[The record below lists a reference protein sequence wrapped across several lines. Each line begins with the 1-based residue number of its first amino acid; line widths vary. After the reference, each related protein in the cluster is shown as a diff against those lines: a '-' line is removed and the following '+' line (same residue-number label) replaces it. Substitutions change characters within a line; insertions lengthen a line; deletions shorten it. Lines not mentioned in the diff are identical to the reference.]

1 MGKTI
6 RELAEELNLSK
17 SGIRKYL
24 SASFRARYT
33 AKNAHRIVINDAGVK
48 AIKEMIA
55 HKGAHSE
62 RTPETHSVHTKD
74 ASVQS
79 NNILI
84 EQLREKDKQI
94 EHLQK
99 LLDQSQQLQLMAEQ
113 KLRRLEKPQNEQEK
127 DSNSSDGQ
135 IHKQATGTPKEDK
148 NSPEK
153 PRPFWQRFFGTEK

>member
-24 SASFRARYT
+24 SASFRAQYT
-33 AKNAHRIVINDAGVK
+33 VKNAHRIMINDAGVK

-62 RTPETHSVHTKD
+62 RTPGTHSVHTKNV
-74 ASVQS
+74 SVQS
-79 NNILI
+79 NNVLI

-113 KLRRLEKPQNEQEK
+113 KLKRLERPQNEPEN
-127 DSNSSDGQ
+127 DSSSSDNQ
-135 IHKQATGTPKEDK
+135 IHEQATGTPKDDK

-153 PRPFWQRFFGTEK
+153 PRSFWQRFFGTEK

>member
-24 SASFRARYT
+24 SASFRAQYT
-33 AKNAHRIVINDAGVK
+33 VKNAHRIVINDAGVK

-79 NNILI
+79 NNVLI

-113 KLRRLEKPQNEQEK
+113 KLKRLEKPQNEQENN
-127 DSNSSDGQ
+127 SNSSDSQ
-135 IHKQATGTPKEDK
+135 IHKQATGTPKDDK

>member
-1 MGKTI
+1 M
-6 RELAEELNLSK
+6 
-17 SGIRKYL
+17 
-24 SASFRARYT
+24 
-33 AKNAHRIVINDAGVK
+33 
-48 AIKEMIA
+48 
-55 HKGAHSE
+55 
-62 RTPETHSVHTKD
+62 HTKD

-135 IHKQATGTPKEDK
+135 IHKQATGTPKDDK
-148 NSPEK
+148 NSPKK

>member
-24 SASFRARYT
+24 SASFRARYM

-62 RTPETHSVHTKD
+62 RTPETHSV
-74 ASVQS
+74 QS

-99 LLDQSQQLQLMAEQ
+99 LLDQSQLSLNASHSTNDSY
-113 KLRRLEKPQNEQEK
+113 LKP
-127 DSNSSDGQ
+127 S
-135 IHKQATGTPKEDK
+135 
-148 NSPEK
+148 
-153 PRPFWQRFFGTEK
+153 

>member
-24 SASFRARYT
+24 SASFRARYM

-74 ASVQS
+74 ARVQS

-99 LLDQSQQLQLMAEQ
+99 LLDQSQLSLNASHSTNDSY
-113 KLRRLEKPQNEQEK
+113 LKP
-127 DSNSSDGQ
+127 S
-135 IHKQATGTPKEDK
+135 
-148 NSPEK
+148 
-153 PRPFWQRFFGTEK
+153 

>member
-24 SASFRARYT
+24 SASFRARYM

-62 RTPETHSVHTKD
+62 RTLETHSVHTKTRVC
-74 ASVQS
+74 S
-79 NNILI
+79 
-84 EQLREKDKQI
+84 QI
-94 EHLQK
+94 IF
-99 LLDQSQQLQLMAEQ
+99 S
-113 KLRRLEKPQNEQEK
+113 
-127 DSNSSDGQ
+127 
-135 IHKQATGTPKEDK
+135 
-148 NSPEK
+148 
-153 PRPFWQRFFGTEK
+153 

>member
-24 SASFRARYT
+24 SASFRARYM

-62 RTPETHSVHTKD
+62 RTLETH
-74 ASVQS
+74 SVQS

-99 LLDQSQQLQLMAEQ
+99 LLDQSQLSLNASHSTNDSY
-113 KLRRLEKPQNEQEK
+113 LKP
-127 DSNSSDGQ
+127 S
-135 IHKQATGTPKEDK
+135 
-148 NSPEK
+148 
-153 PRPFWQRFFGTEK
+153 